1 MYSYEWDSDGTDGP
15 NSLSTTLTKLGPTN
29 VIKKV
34 IVGFQDASDVFGV
47 FQSSLVAQAKL
58 YW

>member
-1 MYSYEWDSDGTDGP
+1 MYSYERDSDDTDGP
-15 NSLSTTLTKLGPTN
+15 NSLSTISTKLGPIN
-29 VIKKV
+29 VIKNV
-34 IVGFQDASDVFGV
+34 MVGFQDASDVFGV